1 MNRHA
6 YAIFCDDVRHEIGNK
21 TSYMGVYSEQ
31 LLVPQFPF
39 LLPKLC
45 VVTSVVTDLQEPFE
59 ELVVRLLKDD
69 EVLAEVIV
77 PNEKLE
83 NPLPLPIKNDADLA
97 QVLKFQTVFVLS
109 SLVIEQP
116 CTLKIHVENEGEDFH
131 SIGLRIHQLQAS

>member
-6 YAIFCDDVRHEIGNK
+6 HAIFCDDVRHEIGNK

-45 VVTSVVTDLQEPFE
+45 VMASVVTGLEEPFE
-59 ELVVRLLKDD
+59 ELAVRLLKDD

-77 PNEKLE
+77 PHEKLE
-83 NPLPLPIKNDADLA
+83 NPLPLPINDADLA

-109 SLVIEQP
+109 SLAIERP

-131 SIGLRIHQLQAS
+131 SIGLRIHQLQSD